1 MNEKSIRDYGLIPGI
16 MQTGERNTIADV
28 PGVTVG
34 HATIDN
40 ERHKTGVT
48 VILPAQDNLFTN
60 KMAAAGYVINGF
72 GKTLGF
78 IQLDELGVLETPI
91 ALTGT
96 LNVGKVHEGLVA
108 YSQKRCA
115 EEGVQVLSVN
125 PLVGETNDAYLN
137 DVTER
142 AVGTEEVFEAI
153 ENASQ
158 DFEQGDVGAGK
169 GTFCYGFKGGIGSAS
184 RVVTIGS
191 SRHIVGALVQ
201 SNFGITSDFTPA
213 GIPLGPIMQRLLNEA
228 ASLEDKGSIMMILGT
243 DIPMTSRQLKRLCK
257 RAAAGLVRTGSIL
270 GHNSGDVV
278 MAFSTANR
286 FPIGETDVYGIGALN
301 ERYID
306 TVFRAAEEC
315 VEEGVLNSMTHAD
328 TVRGNGHVRFGAGK
342 YLERALEEFR
352 SGGID
357 AWRSV
362 KPQK

>member
-1 MNEKSIRDYGLIPGI
+1 MNQKSIRDYGLIPGI
-16 MQTGERNTIADV
+16 MQPGERNTITDV

-34 HATIDN
+34 HATIDS

-142 AVGTEEVFEAI
+142 AVGTEEVFQAI
-153 ENASQ
+153 GNASR
-158 DFEQGDVGAGK
+158 DFDQGDVGAGK

-184 RVVTIGS
+184 RVMTIGGA
-191 SRHIVGALVQ
+191 RYTVGVLVQ

-213 GIPLGPIMQRLLNEA
+213 GIPLGPIMKRMLDEEA
-228 ASLEDKGSIMMILGT
+228 SVEDKGPS
-243 DIPMTSRQLKRLCK
+243 
-257 RAAAGLVRTGSIL
+257 
-270 GHNSGDVV
+270 
-278 MAFSTANR
+278 
-286 FPIGETDVYGIGALN
+286 
-301 ERYID
+301 
-306 TVFRAAEEC
+306 
-315 VEEGVLNSMTHAD
+315 
-328 TVRGNGHVRFGAGK
+328 
-342 YLERALEEFR
+342 
-352 SGGID
+352 
-357 AWRSV
+357 
-362 KPQK
+362 